1 MVFPIML
8 WWQRNHWA
16 DHIQRWCF
24 TLVLWPGTDWMS
36 LDPYVLNCCFC
47 FFYYF
52 LYFFSF
58 RLVPFFRNCHIKSS
72 FSSYKRNIYIF
83 SSNVLTLY
91 HSIISFFC
99 HCCYRVIFWF
109 FMYLLLLL
117 CVHIFIADVQEL
129 HSVPLKQMRRH
140 WLDWEEAGVWW
151 QKYFTVV
158 NIYIF
163 IIIWWR
169 EGSMDGRCWCGLLIK
184 YLTN

>member
-91 HSIISFFC
+91 HSIISFFLS
-99 HCCYRVIFWF
+99 
-109 FMYLLLLL
+109 LLLSCHFL
-117 CVHIFIADVQEL
+117 VFHV
-129 HSVPLKQMRRH
+129 
-140 WLDWEEAGVWW
+140 
-151 QKYFTVV
+151 
-158 NIYIF
+158 F
-163 IIIWWR
+163 IIIIMCPHFYSRCSGVTFCSTKADEKTLTRLRRGWSLVTEVLHCSKHIYIYYHLV
-169 EGSMDGRCWCGLLIK
+169 EGRQHGWKVLVWAAD
-184 YLTN
+184 